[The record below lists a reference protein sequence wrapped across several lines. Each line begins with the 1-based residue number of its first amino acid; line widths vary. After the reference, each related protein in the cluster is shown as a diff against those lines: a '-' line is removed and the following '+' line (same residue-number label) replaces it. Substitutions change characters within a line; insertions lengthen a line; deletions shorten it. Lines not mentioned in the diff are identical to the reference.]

1 MQFSKFDT
9 RPTSEDMSVTE
20 DSISLMDLKKMIS
33 IGVIDRYIFSPGC
46 NVDTLCLGEGSL
58 GLEINNRMIYSPGEY
73 ELANNGGRVVM
84 HITYM
89 VRAFESGM
97 ILTTILPQ
105 RDVYS
110 QVVYKILQWTCC

>member
-1 MQFSKFDT
+1 
-9 RPTSEDMSVTE
+9 
-20 DSISLMDLKKMIS
+20 MIS
-33 IGVIDRYIFSPGC
+33 IGVIDRDIFSPGC

-73 ELANNGGRVVM
+73 KLENNGGRVVM
-84 HITYM
+84 YITYM
-89 VRAFESGM
+89 VRAFKSGM
-97 ILTTILPQ
+97 ILTTVLPQ